1 MTLIEATNYFLM
13 YETEF
18 VYIDYFKESAESD
31 VAQLDMAMEKYDA
44 LMKVLDSITV
54 NDFIKTENGYIL
66 RNIIGLDLLTVPVG
80 ERPSFNIKF
89 KILKLP
95 CLKSDNPL
103 EDLKLFCFE
112 HRRELIHELI
122 HFVDDSKNRIHKY

>member
-66 RNIIGLDLLTVPVG
+66 RNIIGLDLLTVTTNM
-80 ERPSFNIKF
+80 RSFRF
-89 KILKLP
+89 LLKRKP
-95 CLKSDNPL
+95 
-103 EDLKLFCFE
+103 
-112 HRRELIHELI
+112 
-122 HFVDDSKNRIHKY
+122 